1 MTEKELIEN
10 LKLQYKTDDTEELYS
25 KILQCM
31 EDLRVL
37 NIAVDN
43 SVDSLHV
50 ADKNAKI
57 VRVNKIFEQK
67 TKISRCEIEGKSVMQ
82 AEEEGFYGPSIIP
95 SVIKEKRK
103 LTTIQVGPGGD
114 AFVTANPVF
123 DKNGDVEFVVS
134 NARFLEELES
144 LRGYYRDKKRFEST
158 SPVSH
163 RDVISE
169 SPIMQE
175 ILKTCETV
183 AKTDSSVLFLGETG
197 TGKSLIAKFLHDNS
211 KRSSQKFVQINCAAI
226 PDSLIESELFGY
238 EGGSFT
244 GARKGGKPGVFE
256 QADKGTLFLD
266 EIGDMPLN
274 LQVKLLQALQNKEVT
289 RLGGEKPVSVDVRII
304 TATNKDLDEM
314 MDNKEFRKDLYYRIN
329 VVPITVPPLRERR
342 EDIEALVNVFTERF
356 NREHEKE
363 VQIPEDVMESF
374 YNYQWPGNI
383 RELENLIER
392 IIVTADKEVITV
404 SSLPKPLIAVAH
416 AFMDDVTVNRIIPL
430 KDAIESVEEQLIQNA
445 YKQYGSTYKVAKA
458 LKISQSGANRKIIK
472 YTKE

>member
-1 MTEKELIEN
+1 
-10 LKLQYKTDDTEELYS
+10 
-25 KILQCM
+25 
-31 EDLRVL
+31 
-37 NIAVDN
+37 
-43 SVDSLHV
+43 
-50 ADKNAKI
+50 
-57 VRVNKIFEQK
+57 
-67 TKISRCEIEGKSVMQ
+67 MQ

-211 KRSSQKFVQINCAAI
+211 KRSSQKFVQLIVLPSPILSLNPNCLVTKAVLS
-226 PDSLIESELFGY
+226 PEQEKVENRG
-238 EGGSFT
+238 
-244 GARKGGKPGVFE
+244 FE

-274 LQVKLLQALQNKEVT
+274 FQVAIASIAKQRSHT
-289 RLGGEKPVSVDVRII
+289 TWR
-304 TATNKDLDEM
+304 
-314 MDNKEFRKDLYYRIN
+314 RK
-329 VVPITVPPLRERR
+329 T
-342 EDIEALVNVFTERF
+342 
-356 NREHEKE
+356 
-363 VQIPEDVMESF
+363 S
-374 YNYQWPGNI
+374 I
-383 RELENLIER
+383 R
-392 IIVTADKEVITV
+392 
-404 SSLPKPLIAVAH
+404 
-416 AFMDDVTVNRIIPL
+416 
-430 KDAIESVEEQLIQNA
+430 
-445 YKQYGSTYKVAKA
+445 
-458 LKISQSGANRKIIK
+458 
-472 YTKE
+472 